1 MPNRKN
7 NPIATRARILK
18 SAGEEYCRMGFQAAR
33 LNAIVEHSGIT
44 KGSLFHHF
52 SGKDDLAL
60 QWLKETM
67 PLMLENRWV
76 RPLEESSN
84 PIDSLKEILHQSAQL
99 LEKTS
104 ASDSAIDCMSTLA
117 ASIQP
122 SDALLHQ
129 AMTEIQQVWHRAV
142 SDSLLRGQQ
151 EKRVHAAVVAN
162 DEAYL
167 IISIVL
173 GMELQCKTMGSS
185 AMAGLLRSANAY
197 LETLRPS

>member
-84 PIDSLKEILHQSAQL
+84 PIDSLKEILRQSAQL
-99 LEKTS
+99 LEKNN

-167 IISIVL
+167 IITIAL